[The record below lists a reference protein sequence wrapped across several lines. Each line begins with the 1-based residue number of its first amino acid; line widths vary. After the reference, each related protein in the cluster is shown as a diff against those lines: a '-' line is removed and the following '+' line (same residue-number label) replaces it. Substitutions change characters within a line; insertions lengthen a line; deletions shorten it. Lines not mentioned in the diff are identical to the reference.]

1 MKKYDL
7 DRSMF
12 ISASVFFSIIFLPM
26 IAMCVIGLCIEFV
39 WGILVTAVGFF
50 AVYAALMIYFWFS
63 SHKHTNYLLL
73 HDEKMEIMYTD
84 ASNSKTKHMYL
95 QYGQIRRIEYYRLHS
110 LLSWLQMVANYIFP
124 MCVFVTYVSDA
135 DGEEY
140 SANIGYLRLY
150 EVKQIAKQ
158 TGLDVKYR

>member
-1 MKKYDL
+1 VKEYDL

-26 IAMCVIGLCIEFV
+26 IAMCVVGLCIEFV
-39 WGILVTAVGFF
+39 RGILVSALGLF
-50 AVYAALMIYFWFS
+50 ALYAALMIYLWLS
-63 SHKHTNYLLL
+63 SHKHKNYLLL
-73 HDEKMEIMYTD
+73 RDGEVEIIYTD

-95 QYGQIRRIEYYRLHS
+95 QYDQIRRIEYYRLHS
-110 LLSWLQMVANYIFP
+110 LLSWLQLAANYILP

-140 SANIGYLRLY
+140 SARIGYLRHR
-150 EVKQIAKQ
+150 EVKQIAEQ
-158 TGLDVKYR
+158 TGIGVKFR